1 MGNESTRLGKKYQK
15 EIIPALMKK
24 FDLKNIMEV
33 PKIDKIVLNMGVGKH
48 PDGNK
53 KLEAVTADLT
63 LIAGQKAVFTRAK
76 QSVANFKLRE
86 GDLIGCKVTLRRE
99 RMFELLD
106 RLISVAIP
114 RIRDFRG
121 LSNKA
126 FDGRG
131 SYSLGLNEQIVF
143 PEVNMD
149 RLNYIQ
155 GLNVAIVIRNSTDEM
170 SLDLLRQFGFPF
182 KI

>member
-1 MGNESTRLGKKYQK
+1 MANESTRLGKKYQK
-15 EIIPALMKK
+15 EILPLMMKK
-24 FDLKNIMEV
+24 FELKNVMEA

-53 KLEAVTADLT
+53 KLEAVAADLT
-63 LIAGQKAVFTRAK
+63 TIAGQKAVLTKAK

-99 RMFELLD
+99 RMYEFLD
-106 RLISVAIP
+106 RLIAIAIP

-131 SYSLGLNEQIVF
+131 SYSLGLSEQIVF
-143 PEVNMD
+143 PEVNAD
-149 RLNYIQ
+149 RLAYIQ

-170 SLDLLRQFGFPF
+170 SLELLRQFGFPF
-182 KI
+182 KV